1 MAEKKKRKVADENRK
16 FREWEELYFFIQIK
30 DKIICLICRDSIS
43 TLKSYNLK
51 RHFEQKHSEIAELT
65 VGERKAKLKLLKD
78 NLGAQQSFLRKQHVQ
93 SNAIV
98 SASIKISNIIA
109 KKMKPFA
116 DGDYIK
122 ECLVAAVEEIYPEK
136 AQLFT
141 QISLSH
147 QTVARRINDISTEI
161 CATLCLFSK
170 NFVYFSL
177 ALNEA
182 TDIKD
187 TAQLAIFIRGVDR
200 QMNVTEE
207 LLKLGSL
214 KDTTTG
220 RDIKEAVI
228 NCMQVH
234 QIDLKNLIGIA
245 TDGAPAMVRKNVG
258 AVNLILGHKETL
270 QKTNSFE
277 LFM

>member
-1 MAEKKKRKVADENRK
+1 MAEKMKRKVVDENRK
-16 FREWEELYFFIQIK
+16 FQSELEGLYFVIQIK

-98 SASIKISNIIA
+98 SASIKISYIIA

-122 ECLVAAVEEIYPEK
+122 ECLVAAVEEICPESP
-136 AQLFT
+136 AFYSNQ
-141 QISLSH
+141 SSPS
-147 QTVARRINDISTEI
+147 N
-161 CATLCLFSK
+161 FSK

-177 ALNEA
+177 ALDETTN
-182 TDIKD
+182 IKD

-207 LLKLGSL
+207 LLELVSL

-245 TDGAPAMVRKNVG
+245 YRKKCWCSQLDSWPQR
-258 AVNLILGHKETL
+258 NLAK
-270 QKTNSFE
+270 N
-277 LFM
+277 